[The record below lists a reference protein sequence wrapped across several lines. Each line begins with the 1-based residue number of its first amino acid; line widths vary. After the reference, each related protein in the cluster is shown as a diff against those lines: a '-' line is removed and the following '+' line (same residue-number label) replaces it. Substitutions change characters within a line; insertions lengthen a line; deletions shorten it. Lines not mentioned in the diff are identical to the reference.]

1 MKRSKYIDHT
11 LLKADAQE
19 GEIIRLCDEA
29 KQHDFA
35 SVCVYSYWARTC
47 AEQLKGTG
55 IKVCCVAGFPSGA
68 MSTAAKAFEAADA
81 IRSGADEIDM
91 VMNIGELKAGHA
103 DAVRRDIE
111 AVVQACA
118 GHPVKVI
125 LETCLLSS
133 HVWRPYGC
141 GRMISAP
148 TASAQAADR
157 SLPRKRESSFPPLGL
172 LLPTRP
178 AAQPLGSRGGPIP
191 ISAEVFRGH
200 GTSGGPAGQA
210 GTAQRLSRLT
220 G

>member
-103 DAVRRDIE
+103 DDLSAEQGRNRACLHDLCRCRRGLRQDLDRLFH
-111 AVVQACA
+111 
-118 GHPVKVI
+118 G
-125 LETCLLSS
+125 
-133 HVWRPYGC
+133 WRERG
-141 GRMISAP
+141 GG
-148 TASAQAADR
+148 AADER
-157 SLPRKRESSFPPLGL
+157 N
-172 LLPTRP
+172 
-178 AAQPLGSRGGPIP
+178 A
-191 ISAEVFRGH
+191 
-200 GTSGGPAGQA
+200 
-210 GTAQRLSRLT
+210 
-220 G
+220 

>member
-68 MSTAAKAFEAADA
+68 MSTAAKAFEAAD
-81 IRSGADEIDM
+81 
-91 VMNIGELKAGHA
+91 
-103 DAVRRDIE
+103 VRRDIE

-125 LETCLLSS
+125 LETCLLSREEIARACMICADAGAAFVKTS
-133 HVWRPYGC
+133 TGFSTGGASVEAVRLMKETLDGRC
-141 GRMISAP
+141 QVKASGGIRTAKDMDRMIEAGADRIG
-148 TASAQAADR
+148 ASAGAA
-157 SLPRKRESSFPPLGL
+157 L
-172 LLPTRP
+172 LD
-178 AAQPLGSRGGPIP
+178 
-191 ISAEVFRGH
+191 E
-200 GTSGGPAGQA
+200 
-210 GTAQRLSRLT
+210 
-220 G
+220 